1 MEEKDQ
7 ELYKDFLEGNEQSF
21 EKIISKYKNNLI
33 YFITRYVRN
42 IEIAEDIFQEV
53 ILYVIEH
60 KEKYDFRY
68 SLKTYLYTIAKSKS
82 IDYIRHERKTE
93 NIDDNENL
101 ADIRIT

>member
-21 EKIISKYKNNLI
+21 EKI
-33 YFITRYVRN
+33 
-42 IEIAEDIFQEV
+42 
-53 ILYVIEH
+53 
-60 KEKYDFRY
+60 
-68 SLKTYLYTIAKSKS
+68 IAKSKS